1 MTEESP
7 IDKLYIDLK
16 NNIQFISNTIIIDHC
31 NEIITEDNI
40 ICLMNSVFNYANNIK
55 NNPKLVKKTTSNIK
69 EYIYKPIQAF
79 INEHIKET
87 KKKQDVDENK
97 NSHSIFRNNVSDD
110 LKTFYFKYQKVKDDQ
125 KYKNKIMGMNA
136 EVWGYI
142 GLITNGLSAV
152 IQMYTLY
159 KLKSAKSFSMP
170 FIYIMTLLNAI
181 YFIIGII
188 EQNPGLSI
196 ATAFFVIYNFTVIY
210 TYMKYK

>member
-1 MTEESP
+1 MAGPSP
-7 IDKLYIDLK
+7 IDTLYDDLK
-16 NNIQFISNTIIIDHC
+16 KNIANIFITISNDC
-31 NEIITEDNI
+31 ENIITEDKI
-40 ICLMNSVFNYANNIK
+40 ICLIDSVFNYANNIK
-55 NNPKLVKKTTSNIK
+55 NNPKLVKKTESNIK
-69 EYIYKPIQAF
+69 EYIYKPIQEF

-97 NSHSIFRNNVSDD
+97 NSYSIFRNNISDD
-110 LKTFYFKYQKVKDDQ
+110 LKTFYFKYQKIKDDQ

-159 KLKSAKSFSMP
+159 RLKSAKSFSMP

-188 EQNPGLSI
+188 EQNIGLSI

-210 TYMKYK
+210 TYMNYK

>member
-7 IDKLYIDLK
+7 IDTLYKYLEQ
-16 NNIQFISNTIIIDHC
+16 NIGNISTTISNDCT
-31 NEIITEDNI
+31 NIITEDNI

-55 NNPKLVKKTTSNIK
+55 NNPKLVKKTQSNIK

-79 INEHIKET
+79 INEYIKET

-142 GLITNGLSAV
+142 GLITNGVSAV

>member
-1 MTEESP
+1 MKGESP
-7 IDKLYIDLK
+7 IEILYENLETK
-16 NNIQFISNTIIIDHC
+16 IQLISNTIIIDHC
-31 NEIITEDNI
+31 NEIITGDKI
-40 ICLMNSVFNYANNIK
+40 ICLMDSVFNYVNNIK
-55 NNPKLVKKTTSNIK
+55 NNPKLVKKTQSNIK

-79 INEHIKET
+79 INEYIKET

-110 LKTFYFKYQKVKDDQ
+110 LKTFYFKYQKIKDNQ

-136 EVWGYI
+136 AIWGYI
-142 GLITNGLSAV
+142 GVITNGLSAI

-170 FIYIMTLLNAI
+170 FIYIMTLLNGI

>member
-7 IDKLYIDLK
+7 IDTLYKYLEQ
-16 NNIQFISNTIIIDHC
+16 NIGNISTTISNDCT
-31 NEIITEDNI
+31 NIITEDNI

-55 NNPKLVKKTTSNIK
+55 NNPKLVKKTKSNIK

-79 INEHIKET
+79 INEYIKET

-188 EQNPGLSI
+188 EQNIGLSI

-210 TYMKYK
+210 TYMNYK

>member
-1 MTEESP
+1 MTGESP
-7 IDKLYIDLK
+7 IEILYENLETK
-16 NNIQFISNTIIIDHC
+16 IQLISNTIIIDHC
-31 NEIITEDNI
+31 NEIITGDKI
-40 ICLMNSVFNYANNIK
+40 ICLMDSVFNYVNNIK
-55 NNPKLVKKTTSNIK
+55 KNPKLVKKTQSNIK

-79 INEHIKET
+79 INEYIKET

-97 NSHSIFRNNVSDD
+97 NSQSIFRNNLSDD
-110 LKTFYFKYQKVKDDQ
+110 LKTFYFKYQKVKDNQ

-136 EVWGYI
+136 AIWGYI
-142 GLITNGLSAV
+142 GVITNGVSAI

-170 FIYIMTLLNAI
+170 FIYIMTLLNGI
-181 YFIIGII
+181 YFIIGIL